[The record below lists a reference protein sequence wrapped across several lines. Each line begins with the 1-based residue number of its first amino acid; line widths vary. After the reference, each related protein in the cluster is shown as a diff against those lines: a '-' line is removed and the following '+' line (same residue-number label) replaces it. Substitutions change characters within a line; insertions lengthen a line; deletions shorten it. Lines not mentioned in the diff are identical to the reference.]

1 LLYKDKKLY
10 FRGDAITKAQLK
22 HLNETHGI
30 FSKVTDIVVVGQ
42 SAGGL
47 AAMVW
52 VNYIADNAKQA
63 KIKIIADCGIFLD
76 RTNIQTKQNS
86 YRISFLSFMNIS
98 NIEIDPPTK

>member
-1 LLYKDKKLY
+1 LPYKDTKLF

-47 AAMVW
+47 AVFLWA
-52 VNYIADNAKQA
+52 NYITDNAKQA
-63 KIKIIADCGIFLD
+63 KVWASPDCGIFLD

-86 YRISFLSFMNIS
+86 YRISF
-98 NIEIDPPTK
+98 